1 MKLEKF
7 DLEKALNGAKV
18 VTRDGREVSQ
28 FIKFDT
34 YEKFSLYGVVN
45 DEILFWDIKGRY
57 YEGANPNIDL
67 FLVGKVESIWVNVYK
82 DANGYFWVGG
92 DYFPTFELAQNYA
105 KNQRS
110 QKAKECY
117 LKTIE
122 ITDEV

>member
-67 FLVGKVESIWVNVYK
+67 FIVGEVRRGWVNVYGNGRDIITSGGYITRE
-82 DANGYFWVGG
+82 DAVGNIRE
-92 DYFPTFELAQNYA
+92 DYEYI
-105 KNQRS
+105 
-110 QKAKECY
+110 
-117 LKTIE
+117 KTIE
-122 ITDEV
+122 ITDEP